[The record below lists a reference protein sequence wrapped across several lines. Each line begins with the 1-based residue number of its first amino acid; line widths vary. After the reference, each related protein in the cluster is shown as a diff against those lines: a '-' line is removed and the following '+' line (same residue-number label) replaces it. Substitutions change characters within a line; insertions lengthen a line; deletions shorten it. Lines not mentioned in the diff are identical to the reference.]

1 MYLLTWDSDLLDI
14 LWVCLHVV
22 PPCFYSGPEGP
33 KTFLI
38 TILSYSYDYITALDS
53 KKLEI
58 LVMLMFFQFEILG
71 RIYTISTL
79 LLFAAHYCK
88 N

>member
-1 MYLLTWDSDLLDI
+1 MDADLLDF
-14 LWVCLHVV
+14 LWVHLHVV

-33 KTFLI
+33 KS
-38 TILSYSYDYITALDS
+38 LSYSYDYITALDS

-71 RIYTISTL
+71 RIYTIFTL
-79 LLFAAHYCK
+79 LLFTAHV
-88 N
+88 NFF